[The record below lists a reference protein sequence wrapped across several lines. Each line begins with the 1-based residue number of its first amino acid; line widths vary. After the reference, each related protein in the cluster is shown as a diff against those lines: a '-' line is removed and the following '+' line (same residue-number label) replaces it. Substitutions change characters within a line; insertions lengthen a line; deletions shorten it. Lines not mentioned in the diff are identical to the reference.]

1 MATMSNEQI
10 RTIAA
15 EVHNRAALDYVNGKV
30 TLATLKPKK
39 KADEEKIKKQLDE
52 AKWMMEDAKNYFL
65 NKNGAFE
72 LWGGHEENGPR
83 IIRRLDQ
90 IAKARIRKIKSQK
103 KEAAAV

>member
-10 RTIAA
+10 RTIAEA
-15 EVHNRAALDYVNGKV
+15 IHNRAALDYVNGKV

-39 KADEEKIKKQLDE
+39 LMTQKLKKKLDK
-52 AKWMMEDAKNYFL
+52 AKWMVEDAKNYFL
-65 NKNGAFE
+65 NKNGMFE
-72 LWGGHEENGPR
+72 LWGGHEANGPK